1 MALASPTVL
10 QFGFPEY
17 LPDLLGL
24 AGTLV
29 LVLILAAL
37 GGFLYR
43 HLTGGVEWPE
53 DREDDDDT
61 VRKGG
66 ADDEWDYY

>member
-1 MALASPTVL
+1 MLGSSAVL
-10 QFGFPEY
+10 QLGLPEF
-17 LPDLLGL
+17 LPSLLGL

-29 LVLILAAL
+29 LVLVLVAM
-37 GGFLYR
+37 GGFVYR